1 MKRRIVILGIIGQWV
16 GLIFSMVGLILI
28 GIFTNQIWTAFISGG
43 SLIWGLS
50 TKVKYYG
57 SIRAIEKERGKK
69 ISLDELLTKHN
80 IIPYQEDK

>member
-1 MKRRIVILGIIGQWV
+1 MKRKIVIIGMIGQWI
-16 GLIFSMVGLILI
+16 GLILSTCGLILI
-28 GIFTNQIWTAFISGG
+28 ALLTSQIWTVFIAGG

-69 ISLDELLTKHN
+69 ISLDELLSQHN
-80 IIPYQEDK
+80 IVPYQDDK